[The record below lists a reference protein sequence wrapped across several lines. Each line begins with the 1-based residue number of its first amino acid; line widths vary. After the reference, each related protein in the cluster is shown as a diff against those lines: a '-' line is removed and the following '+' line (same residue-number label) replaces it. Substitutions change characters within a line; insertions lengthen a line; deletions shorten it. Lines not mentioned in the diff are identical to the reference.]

1 MRVGLQLYWFLVG
14 FAVAAIFAAALQ
26 AEPAAA
32 QTRGQARAQSKQI
45 APAAAKAPAL
55 RGTRAPAR
63 DSDEYLPDSGD
74 VAEDGEAAAQVE
86 ALANEESDAADGASS
101 APAGFRASVTD
112 GDLGYSGEPAP
123 LEDGNAQNADAEPP
137 PDGADPTRVDLR
149 SSEDIA
155 AFENPPAGYDPL
167 LFQIE
172 DIDPVQDRRIGRF
185 YRFEPY
191 DPKGVRVGS
200 FVMFPEA
207 DLAMVAVRNVLRS
220 RNPKADVAVEGRP
233 SVRLVSNWRMHALEF
248 RASGILNAHEEFASE
263 DDRAYH
269 LEARGRLDISK
280 RSNVQVEVLRD
291 VTQESRQVLES
302 SRLASRAD
310 VKLDSVQASFNQ
322 RFNRLT
328 VQLRGGVSDISYG
341 AVQAG
346 GIQQS
351 SADRNYTRA
360 NEALRVSWE
369 FKPTLTT
376 FVEAGIDRRDYDT
389 AAFSDGI
396 LRSSFGDRYRFGVSF
411 GNLGAYLRGEASI
424 GWGRQSPHDSRLK
437 EISGIVVDA
446 NIAWKVTGLTT
457 VSFKASS
464 DFLESN
470 IAGTAG
476 SIARQGGAEVRHA
489 FRPWLIATAGLT
501 YTATEYAGISLT
513 SRELNETAGL
523 EYYLNHEWTLYG
535 RYKHTDYTTTALNS
549 DYSDDEFRV
558 GVRWR
563 R

>member
-32 QTRGQARAQSKQI
+32 QTRPQAKQLP
-45 APAAAKAPAL
+45 PATKAPAL
-55 RGTRAPAR
+55 RGSQAPAR
-63 DSDEYLPDSGD
+63 DNDEFLPDSGD
-74 VAEDGEAAAQVE
+74 IAEDGEAAAQVE
-86 ALANEESDAADGASS
+86 ALANEESDAGDGATS

-112 GDLGYSGEPAP
+112 GDMGYSGETAPAQ
-123 LEDGNAQNADAEPP
+123 DGLVQNADAEPP

-149 SSEDIA
+149 PAEDIA
-155 AFENPPAGYDPL
+155 AFESPPAGHDPL

-172 DIDPVQDRRIGRF
+172 DIDPIEDRRISRF

-191 DPKGVRVGS
+191 DPKGIRVGS
-200 FVMFPEA
+200 FVLFPET

-220 RNPKADVAVEGRP
+220 PHPKADIAVEGRP
-233 SVRLVSNWRMHALEF
+233 SIRLVSNWRMHALEF
-248 RASGILNAHEEFASE
+248 RASGVLNAHEEFASE
-263 DDRAYH
+263 DERAYH
-269 LEARGRLDISK
+269 LETRGRFDISK

-302 SRLASRAD
+302 SRLGTRSD
-310 VKLDSVQASFNQ
+310 VRLDSVQASFNQ
-322 RFNRLT
+322 RFNRLSL
-328 VQLRGGVSDISYG
+328 QLRGGVSDIEYSS
-341 AVQAG
+341 VQVG
-346 GIQQS
+346 GVRQS
-351 SADRNYTRA
+351 NADRNYTRA
-360 NEALRVSWE
+360 NEAMRVSWE
-369 FKPTLTT
+369 FKPTLTA
-376 FVEAGIDRRDYDT
+376 FAEAGIDRRDYDT
-389 AAFSDGI
+389 VAFSDGI
-396 LRSSFGDRYRFGVSF
+396 LRNSFGERYRFGVSF
-411 GNLGAYLRGEASI
+411 GNLGAYLRGEASA
-424 GWGRQSPHDSRLK
+424 GWGRQSPSDSRLK
-437 EISGIVVDA
+437 DITGIIVDA

-476 SIARQGGAEVRHA
+476 NIARMGGAEVRHA

-501 YTATEYAGISLT
+501 YTATDYAGISLKA
-513 SRELNETAGL
+513 RELNETAGL

-549 DYSDDEFRV
+549 DYSDDEFKV